1 MRAKFFIVTLIV
13 ALVPAVEALAQQSA
27 ADPEAVKALVR
38 TLRAPSATEPPLLVT
53 TESGYVRSIDAPD
66 GAQFETDA
74 SLRKTADSPE
84 KVSTDFMSAHGA
96 AFGIT
101 SARVALDA
109 DRLRKG
115 GTGESFV
122 RLQQRYGDVPV
133 FGASVIV
140 QVTDTSGV
148 AFVLSDILRDTQPL
162 DEGVLSV
169 EPIISGAGARE
180 TAIRWAVKESGLAA
194 NAITASEPDLM
205 ILAPAVL
212 GGSGATCL
220 AWHLIV
226 AGPEDA
232 SPFAEVVFVDAH
244 TGSVT
249 FNYPLTHDLKYREVY
264 DAGNTLNEL
273 ATLARVEG
281 DPPTDIEE
289 VDKAYDYLGDTY
301 DFYLNEHG
309 RDSIDGLGM
318 TLVASVRLAFANAY
332 WSYTQRMLF
341 GTGYAVDDVTGHELT
356 HGVTEHE
363 SNLIYSYESGAINEA
378 FSDMWGEFV
387 DLTNGAGTDTDDV
400 RWQMGEDLPEGALRD
415 MKNPA
420 FAVNFFPDEGYLQ
433 MPSEYQGAGW
443 YEGVYDYGGVHH
455 NMSVGT
461 KLAYLLTDGDTF
473 NGFQIDAMGISRVA
487 DLFYEVQ
494 THLLGPAADY
504 YDLYAALRRAAQNL
518 GLAREER
525 KNVRNACKAVKIA
538 VLSDS
543 DSVSAFRAMP
553 QLNTGVVG
561 LRLQPAASSAFQE
574 YRVLRKESEFPV
586 DESDG
591 TLIYSGLAETWF
603 DGESPNPLSIGAD
616 YFYGLFAMSSV
627 DSIYSSA
634 KAYTLVAT
642 GEAFARVVVGED
654 VPDFCTEA
662 FQAGTDL
669 SHTQI
674 TFYHEGISPEA
685 FESGW
690 PESYIGY
697 ETYSGYVTKN
707 VFTFPVAKQGSIR
720 VPMTDESTVAV
731 DLDRNVPYFGGLYD
745 RVYLSAN
752 GYMAFEPVPTSEYAL
767 WEGQAPSLAAHFNT
781 RRISFLF
788 ADLLPSSGGE
798 VWYKLLADRA
808 VFTFEQ
814 VPEWGATLRNSVQ
827 LELFYSGKIRIT
839 YGEVYAENAVCGLSD
854 GRGVPIDPFTDL
866 VLKSDL
872 SDFDVPSELLLEPIP
887 IQYAS
892 ENEEVTFEVVSTSLV
907 GTPVLTVSGLPWGA
921 DFTDHGDGT
930 GTFSWQT
937 GSSSAGSYTMT
948 FTAFAGTKQVF
959 QYASV
964 VVYNVAS
971 LPIASNLKIRTNPDD
986 GTPDVDRGVSTTA
999 QLEAEYEFSSKL
1011 DTYSGKISEGAS
1023 SIQWFRNSA
1032 LVTGLTDQTVIP
1044 PSVTQPGEVW
1054 FFTVV
1059 PRSFLGLS
1067 GSVAQSPRVT
1077 ILATP
1082 VVNSITPDEGPAT
1095 GGTTVTLL
1103 GEFLSYPK
1111 EIMFGSVPARSI
1123 RSLGDTGI
1131 QVVSPAV
1138 GAPGTVDVTVAT
1150 SYGSATLSE
1159 AFTFTG
1165 VSKAQADVN
1174 ADGVVDALDVQEVV
1188 NALLGADKAATKA
1201 DIDGDGY
1208 VSAADVQIV
1217 VNAAINI

>member
-289 VDKAYDYLGDTY
+289 VDLAYDYLGDTY

-420 FAVNFFPDEGYLQ
+420 FAVNYFPDEGYLQ

-443 YEGVYDYGGVHH
+443 YEGMYDYGGVHH

-473 NGFQIDAMGISRVA
+473 NGFQIEAMGISRVA

-494 THLLGPAADY
+494 THLLGQAADY
-504 YDLYAALRRAAQNL
+504 YDLYAALMRAGRNI
-518 GLAREER
+518 GMSRDER
-525 KNVRNACKAVKIA
+525 KNVLKACKAVRIA
-538 VLSDS
+538 ELGGPDMLSS
-543 DSVSAFRAMP
+543 FRALP
-553 QLNTGVVG
+553 FPGTGQVALSWG
-561 LRLQPAASSAFQE
+561 APESGTFEEFRLV
-574 YRVLRKESEFPV
+574 RRTDEFPV

-591 TLIYSGLAETWF
+591 TSVYTGLEEEWI
-603 DGESPNPLSIGAD
+603 DGEPPAPLPIGTEC
-616 YFYGLFAMSSV
+616 FYGLFAMNTV
-627 DSIYSSA
+627 ASIYES
-634 KAYTLVAT
+634 KAFYTSVPV

-654 VPDFCTEA
+654 LPDFYTEP
-662 FQAGTDL
+662 FLAGPDL
-669 SHTQI
+669 AYHQI
-674 TFYHEGISPEA
+674 TFYPRGITAEA
-685 FESGW
+685 FESGR
-690 PESYIGY
+690 PDAYVGY
-697 ETYSGYVTKN
+697 DAYSATVEEN
-707 VFTFPVAKQGSIR
+707 VFDFPVAKQGSIR
-720 VPMTDESTVAV
+720 VPMTDESLIPM
-731 DLDRNVPYFGGLYD
+731 DLNANVPFFGGVYAK
-745 RVYLSAN
+745 VYLSAN
-752 GYMAFEPVPTSEYAL
+752 GYLAFKPVSEDEYAL
-767 WEGQAPSLAAHFNT
+767 WDGIAPSLAAHFNT
-781 RRISFLF
+781 PRISFLF
-788 ADLLPSSGGE
+788 ADLLPTAGGE
-798 VWYKLLADRA
+798 VWAKVLGDRF
-808 VFTFEQ
+808 VLTFED
-814 VPEWGATLRNSVQ
+814 VPEWGASSPNSVQ
-827 LELFYSGKIRIT
+827 LELFINGKIRIT
-839 YGEVYAENAVCGLSD
+839 YGAVNAQSAVCGLSD
-854 GRGVPIDPFTDL
+854 GRGVPYN
-866 VLKSDL
+866 
-872 SDFDVPSELLLEPIP
+872 PS
-887 IQYAS
+887 
-892 ENEEVTFEVVSTSLV
+892 T
-907 GTPVLTVSGLPWGA
+907 
-921 DFTDHGDGT
+921 GD
-930 GTFSWQT
+930 
-937 GSSSAGSYTMT
+937 
-948 FTAFAGTKQVF
+948 
-959 QYASV
+959 
-964 VVYNVAS
+964 
-971 LPIASNLKIRTNPDD
+971 IR
-986 GTPDVDRGVSTTA
+986 
-999 QLEAEYEFSSKL
+999 
-1011 DTYSGKISEGAS
+1011 
-1023 SIQWFRNSA
+1023 
-1032 LVTGLTDQTVIP
+1032 
-1044 PSVTQPGEVW
+1044 
-1054 FFTVV
+1054 
-1059 PRSFLGLS
+1059 
-1067 GSVAQSPRVT
+1067 
-1077 ILATP
+1077 
-1082 VVNSITPDEGPAT
+1082 
-1095 GGTTVTLL
+1095 
-1103 GEFLSYPK
+1103 
-1111 EIMFGSVPARSI
+1111 
-1123 RSLGDTGI
+1123 
-1131 QVVSPAV
+1131 
-1138 GAPGTVDVTVAT
+1138 
-1150 SYGSATLSE
+1150 
-1159 AFTFTG
+1159 
-1165 VSKAQADVN
+1165 
-1174 ADGVVDALDVQEVV
+1174 
-1188 NALLGADKAATKA
+1188 
-1201 DIDGDGY
+1201 
-1208 VSAADVQIV
+1208 
-1217 VNAAINI
+1217 